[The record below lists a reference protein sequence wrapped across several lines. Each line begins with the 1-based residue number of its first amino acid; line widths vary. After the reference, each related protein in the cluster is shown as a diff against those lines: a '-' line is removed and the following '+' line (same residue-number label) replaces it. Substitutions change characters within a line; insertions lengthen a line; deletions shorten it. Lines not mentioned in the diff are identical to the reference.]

1 MKNIIEENE
10 KITVNTKEIEILKK
24 HFPNCFNKDGEFQMD
39 KFEKRI
45 SQEVDVTKEGY
56 ELRWL
61 GKNYARLLAN
71 VETETMIVDDKEH
84 NDKVENKNSEN
95 IYIEGD
101 NIDVLKHLKN
111 AYSEKIKMIYIDPP
125 YNTGSDGFVYKDDR
139 KYTKED
145 LAELTNITEKEAQR
159 ILSFNTKGSNSH
171 SAWLT
176 FMYPR
181 LLTARELLSDDGVIF
196 ISIDDNEVSQLK
208 LLCDEVFGEEN
219 FVAELPTIMN
229 LKGNNDEF
237 GFAGTHEYTLVYS
250 KNKNMTQ
257 INHFYIDETE
267 LEEWEEDETGF
278 YKQGRGILAS
288 SAEKFRED
296 RPYLYFPI
304 LVKNETVS
312 LITNEE
318 YNEIYDKNSKKF
330 NDKFVD
336 KLILKY
342 DKKGY
347 EVVLPVNSANEK
359 CRWTWSYEGKFREA
373 KEDIIIKRTRNGIT
387 LYKKQRPNLDELPT
401 KKPKSILYKPE
412 YSSGNGTNQFKEL
425 LGGEY
430 FRAPKPIQLLKD
442 FIVLGCSNNSLILD
456 FFSGS
461 ATTAHAVMQLNA
473 EDGGNR
479 KFIMVQIPEDI
490 NPKKS
495 KATKAA
501 YDFCVDEL
509 KQEPVITTIGKERIK
524 RAANKIKKENESKLE
539 EKPLDLGFKLFKI
552 KSIPEKYIERM
563 KDENNELL
571 VTKML
576 SKEEL
581 QALLITWKT
590 YDGYP
595 LTKELKTVQFGKY
608 NSYVV
613 DRILYLVNTDFNLE
627 NLLEF
632 IKKLDSDG
640 DFVINKIVIFGYHFN
655 SDILLTIKDMVT
667 TYRNKK
673 SIELDVEV
681 RY

>member
-1 MKNIIEENE
+1 MKKIIEENE
-10 KITVNTKEIEILKK
+10 KIAVNTKEIEILKK

-145 LAELTNITEKEAQR
+145 LAELTNITEEEAQR

-219 FVAELPTIMN
+219 FAGQITIV
-229 LKGNNDEF
+229 NNPRGRDY
-237 GFAGTHEYTLVYS
+237 GGIAKMHEYIIVYFKTENS
-250 KNKNMTQ
+250 N
-257 INHFYIDETE
+257 IN
-267 LEEWEEDETGF
+267 L
-278 YKQGRGILAS
+278 LS
-288 SAEKFRED
+288 
-296 RPYLYFPI
+296 
-304 LVKNETVS
+304 
-312 LITNEE
+312 
-318 YNEIYDKNSKKF
+318 DKGKKF
-330 NDKFVD
+330 QYSD
-336 KLILKY
+336 LISGFDL
-342 DKKGY
+342 
-347 EVVLPVNSANEK
+347 
-359 CRWTWSYEGKFREA
+359 RELRNRNIA
-373 KEDIIIKRTRNGIT
+373 FNKEN
-387 LYKKQRPNLDELPT
+387 RPNLYYPFYINKNNILDNELYEISIE
-401 KKPKSILYKPE
+401 KKEGYIELYPKESQGIRTVWRWGKDKAFKNININIAAKKMQDGGFQIVEKYRKEEKMARSVWWDKEDNSEKGTLLLKNIFEGRKIFNFPKS
-412 YSSGNGTNQFKEL
+412 KEVIEKL
-425 LGGEY
+425 VEMGSD
-430 FRAPKPIQLLKD
+430 P
-442 FIVLGCSNNSLILD
+442 NSLILD

-479 KFIMVQIPEDI
+479 KFIMVQIPEEID
-490 NPKKS
+490 PKKS
-495 KATKAA
+495 KAA

-539 EKPLDLGFKLFKI
+539 EKPLDLGFKIFKI

>member
-10 KITVNTKEIEILKK
+10 KIAVNTKEIEILKK

-145 LAELTNITEKEAQR
+145 LAELTNITEEEAQR

-219 FVAELPTIMN
+219 FAGQITIV
-229 LKGNNDEF
+229 NNPRGRDY
-237 GFAGTHEYTLVYS
+237 GGIAKMHEYIIVYFKTENS
-250 KNKNMTQ
+250 N
-257 INHFYIDETE
+257 IN
-267 LEEWEEDETGF
+267 L
-278 YKQGRGILAS
+278 LS
-288 SAEKFRED
+288 
-296 RPYLYFPI
+296 
-304 LVKNETVS
+304 
-312 LITNEE
+312 
-318 YNEIYDKNSKKF
+318 DKGKKF
-330 NDKFVD
+330 QYSD
-336 KLILKY
+336 LISGFDL
-342 DKKGY
+342 
-347 EVVLPVNSANEK
+347 
-359 CRWTWSYEGKFREA
+359 RELRNRNIA
-373 KEDIIIKRTRNGIT
+373 FNKEN
-387 LYKKQRPNLDELPT
+387 RPNLYYPFYINKNNILDNELYEISIE
-401 KKPKSILYKPE
+401 KKEGYIELYPKESQGIRTVWRWGKDKAFKNININIAAKKMQDGGFQIVEKYRKEEKMARSVWWDKEDNSEKGTLLLKNIFEGRKIFNFPKS
-412 YSSGNGTNQFKEL
+412 KEVIEKL
-425 LGGEY
+425 VEMGSD
-430 FRAPKPIQLLKD
+430 P
-442 FIVLGCSNNSLILD
+442 NSLILD

-479 KFIMVQIPEDI
+479 KFIMVQIQEEID
-490 NPKKS
+490 PKKS
-495 KATKAA
+495 KAA

-539 EKPLDLGFKLFKI
+539 EKPLDLGFKLFKT

>member
-1 MKNIIEENE
+1 M
-10 KITVNTKEIEILKK
+10 
-24 HFPNCFNKDGEFQMD
+24 Q
-39 KFEKRI
+39 
-45 SQEVDVTKEGY
+45 
-56 ELRWL
+56 
-61 GKNYARLLAN
+61 
-71 VETETMIVDDKEH
+71 
-84 NDKVENKNSEN
+84 
-95 IYIEGD
+95 
-101 NIDVLKHLKN
+101 
-111 AYSEKIKMIYIDPP
+111 
-125 YNTGSDGFVYKDDR
+125 
-139 KYTKED
+139 
-145 LAELTNITEKEAQR
+145 
-159 ILSFNTKGSNSH
+159 
-171 SAWLT
+171 
-176 FMYPR
+176 
-181 LLTARELLSDDGVIF
+181 
-196 ISIDDNEVSQLK
+196 
-208 LLCDEVFGEEN
+208 
-219 FVAELPTIMN
+219 
-229 LKGNNDEF
+229 
-237 GFAGTHEYTLVYS
+237 
-250 KNKNMTQ
+250 
-257 INHFYIDETE
+257 
-267 LEEWEEDETGF
+267 
-278 YKQGRGILAS
+278 
-288 SAEKFRED
+288 
-296 RPYLYFPI
+296 
-304 LVKNETVS
+304 
-312 LITNEE
+312 
-318 YNEIYDKNSKKF
+318 NSKKNIESIFGRNIF
-330 NDKFVD
+330 NYSKP
-336 KLILKY
+336 LILI
-342 DKKGY
+342 
-347 EVVLPVNSANEK
+347 EK
-359 CRWTWSYEGKFREA
+359 
-373 KEDIIIKRTRNGIT
+373 IITIIDD
-387 LYKKQRPNLDELPT
+387 P
-401 KKPKSILYKPE
+401 
-412 YSSGNGTNQFKEL
+412 
-425 LGGEY
+425 
-430 FRAPKPIQLLKD
+430 
-442 FIVLGCSNNSLILD
+442 NSLILD

-479 KFIMVQIPEDI
+479 KFIMVQIPEEID
-490 NPKKS
+490 PKKS
-495 KATKAA
+495 KAA

>member
-1 MKNIIEENE
+1 MKKIIEENE
-10 KITVNTKEIEILKK
+10 KIAVNTKEIEILKK

-145 LAELTNITEKEAQR
+145 LAELTNITEEEAQR

-219 FVAELPTIMN
+219 FAGQITIV
-229 LKGNNDEF
+229 NNPRGRDY
-237 GFAGTHEYTLVYS
+237 GGIAKMHEYIIVYFKTENS
-250 KNKNMTQ
+250 N
-257 INHFYIDETE
+257 IN
-267 LEEWEEDETGF
+267 L
-278 YKQGRGILAS
+278 LS
-288 SAEKFRED
+288 
-296 RPYLYFPI
+296 
-304 LVKNETVS
+304 
-312 LITNEE
+312 
-318 YNEIYDKNSKKF
+318 DKGKKF
-330 NDKFVD
+330 QYSD
-336 KLILKY
+336 LISGFDL
-342 DKKGY
+342 
-347 EVVLPVNSANEK
+347 
-359 CRWTWSYEGKFREA
+359 RELRNRNIA
-373 KEDIIIKRTRNGIT
+373 FNKEN
-387 LYKKQRPNLDELPT
+387 RPNLYYPFYINKNNILDNELYEISIE
-401 KKPKSILYKPE
+401 KKEGYIELYPKESQGIRTVWRWGKDKAFKNININIAAKKMQDGGFQIVEKYRKEEKMARSVWWDKEDNSEKGTLLLKNIFEGRKIFNFPKS
-412 YSSGNGTNQFKEL
+412 KEVIEKL
-425 LGGEY
+425 VEMGSD
-430 FRAPKPIQLLKD
+430 P
-442 FIVLGCSNNSLILD
+442 NSLILD

-479 KFIMVQIPEDI
+479 KFIMVQIQEEID
-490 NPKKS
+490 PKKS
-495 KATKAA
+495 KAA

-539 EKPLDLGFKLFKI
+539 EKPLDLGFKLFKT

>member
-39 KFEKRI
+39 KFKKRI

-145 LAELTNITEKEAQR
+145 LAELTNITEEEAQR

-219 FVAELPTIMN
+219 FAGQITIV
-229 LKGNNDEF
+229 NNPRGRDY
-237 GFAGTHEYTLVYS
+237 GGIAKMHEYIIVYFKTDNS
-250 KNKNMTQ
+250 N
-257 INHFYIDETE
+257 IN
-267 LEEWEEDETGF
+267 L
-278 YKQGRGILAS
+278 LS
-288 SAEKFRED
+288 
-296 RPYLYFPI
+296 
-304 LVKNETVS
+304 
-312 LITNEE
+312 
-318 YNEIYDKNSKKF
+318 DKGKKF
-330 NDKFVD
+330 QYSD
-336 KLILKY
+336 LISGFDL
-342 DKKGY
+342 
-347 EVVLPVNSANEK
+347 
-359 CRWTWSYEGKFREA
+359 RELRNRNIA
-373 KEDIIIKRTRNGIT
+373 FNKEN
-387 LYKKQRPNLDELPT
+387 RPNLYYPFYINKNNILDNELYEISIE
-401 KKPKSILYKPE
+401 KKEGYIELYPKESQVIRTVWRWGKDKAIKNININIAAKKMQDGGFQIVEKYRKEEKMARSVWWDKEDNSEKGTLLLKNIFEGRKIFNFPKS
-412 YSSGNGTNQFKEL
+412 KEVIEKL
-425 LGGEY
+425 VEMGSD
-430 FRAPKPIQLLKD
+430 P
-442 FIVLGCSNNSLILD
+442 NSLILD

-479 KFIMVQIPEDI
+479 KFIMVQIQEEID
-490 NPKKS
+490 PKKS
-495 KATKAA
+495 KAA

-539 EKPLDLGFKLFKI
+539 EKPLDLGFKLFKT

-640 DFVINKIVIFGYHFN
+640 DFVINKIVVFGYHFN

>member
-145 LAELTNITEKEAQR
+145 LAELTNITEEEAQR

-250 KNKNMTQ
+250 KNKV
-257 INHFYIDETE
+257 FTE
-267 LEEWEEDETGF
+267 LNKFSINDDDLEDWREDAIGF
-278 YKQGRGILAS
+278 YKQGANLKATGTNAPRERRPNLFFPIFVDS
-288 SAEKFRED
+288 SDIVYVTNDDKPPLTYNGEIKTIYPITNEIEMSWRWNKEKFR
-296 RPYLYFPI
+296 
-304 LVKNETVS
+304 NESESIIVS
-312 LITNEE
+312 
-318 YNEIYDKNSKKF
+318 
-330 NDKFVD
+330 
-336 KLILKY
+336 
-342 DKKGY
+342 
-347 EVVLPVNSANEK
+347 
-359 CRWTWSYEGKFREA
+359 
-373 KEDIIIKRTRNGIT
+373 RNGNIGI
-387 LYKKQRPNLDELPT
+387 YKKQRPSLGDLPS
-401 KKPKSILYKPE
+401 KKPKTLFYKPE
-412 YSSGNGTNQFKEL
+412 YSSGNGTTQVKSL
-425 LGGEY
+425 LGDK
-430 FRAPKPIQLLKD
+430 FFQNPKPLNLVKD
-442 FIVLGCSNNSLILD
+442 FIEIGVGSSDLILD

-479 KFIMVQIPEDI
+479 KFIMVQIPEEID
-490 NPKKS
+490 PKKS
-495 KATKAA
+495 KAA

-539 EKPLDLGFKLFKI
+539 EKPLDLGFKLFKT

-640 DFVINKIVIFGYHFN
+640 NFVINKIVIFGYHFN

>member
-10 KITVNTKEIEILKK
+10 KIAVNTKEIEILKK

-145 LAELTNITEKEAQR
+145 LAELTNITEEEAQR

-250 KNKNMTQ
+250 KNKV
-257 INHFYIDETE
+257 FTE
-267 LEEWEEDETGF
+267 LNKFSINDDDLEDWREDAIGF
-278 YKQGRGILAS
+278 YKQGANLKATGTNAPRERRPNLFFPIFVDS
-288 SAEKFRED
+288 SDIVYVTNDDKPPLTYNGEIKTIYPITNEIEMSWRWNKEKFR
-296 RPYLYFPI
+296 
-304 LVKNETVS
+304 NESESIIVS
-312 LITNEE
+312 
-318 YNEIYDKNSKKF
+318 
-330 NDKFVD
+330 
-336 KLILKY
+336 
-342 DKKGY
+342 
-347 EVVLPVNSANEK
+347 
-359 CRWTWSYEGKFREA
+359 
-373 KEDIIIKRTRNGIT
+373 RNGNIGI
-387 LYKKQRPNLDELPT
+387 YKKQRPSLGDLPS
-401 KKPKSILYKPE
+401 KKPKTLFYKPE
-412 YSSGNGTNQFKEL
+412 YSSGNGTTQVKSL
-425 LGGEY
+425 LGDK
-430 FRAPKPIQLLKD
+430 FFQNPKPLNLVKD
-442 FIVLGCSNNSLILD
+442 FIEIGVGSSDLILD

-479 KFIMVQIPEDI
+479 KFIMVQIPEEID
-490 NPKKS
+490 PKKS
-495 KATKAA
+495 KAA

-539 EKPLDLGFKLFKI
+539 EKPLDLGFKLFKT

>member
-39 KFEKRI
+39 KFKKRI

-125 YNTGSDGFVYKDDR
+125 YNTGSDGFVYKDDI

-145 LAELTNITEKEAQR
+145 LAELTNITEEEAQR

-219 FVAELPTIMN
+219 FVAELPRITKKSGKTTGQIAKNNDYIMIYRSFKN
-229 LKGNNDEF
+229 IKIKGNI
-237 GFAGTHEYTLVYS
+237 L
-250 KNKNMTQ
+250 
-257 INHFYIDETE
+257 
-267 LEEWEEDETGF
+267 EDEKYCNKDEYFDERGYYKVSQTLDYNSISYSSSLDYEIEIDGKIFIPGGVDKSSQNERKKANPKNDFCWRWSKKLFKYGLEKGF
-278 YKQGRGILAS
+278 VVIKGNRIYTKTYKNAVI
-288 SAEKFRED
+288 EKNGD
-296 RPYLYFPI
+296 NYK
-304 LVKNETVS
+304 VKQIDKLKALTS
-312 LITNEE
+312 LEFIQNK
-318 YNEIYDKNSKKF
+318 YSNDNSKKNIESIFGRNIF
-330 NDKFVD
+330 NYSKP
-336 KLILKY
+336 LILI
-342 DKKGY
+342 
-347 EVVLPVNSANEK
+347 EK
-359 CRWTWSYEGKFREA
+359 
-373 KEDIIIKRTRNGIT
+373 IITIIDD
-387 LYKKQRPNLDELPT
+387 P
-401 KKPKSILYKPE
+401 
-412 YSSGNGTNQFKEL
+412 
-425 LGGEY
+425 
-430 FRAPKPIQLLKD
+430 
-442 FIVLGCSNNSLILD
+442 NSLILD

-479 KFIMVQIPEDI
+479 KFIMVQIPEEID
-490 NPKKS
+490 PKKS
-495 KATKAA
+495 KAA

>member
-24 HFPNCFNKDGEFQMD
+24 HFPNCFNKNGEFQMD

-45 SQEVDVTKEGY
+45 SKEVDVTKEGY

-71 VETETMIVDDKEH
+71 IETETMIVDDEEH
-84 NDKVENKNSEN
+84 NNKRENKNSEN

-145 LAELTNITEKEAQR
+145 LAELTNITEEEAQR

-208 LLCDEVFGEEN
+208 LLCDEIFGEEN
-219 FVAELPTIMN
+219 FVAELPRITKKSGKTTGQIAKNNDYIMIYRSFKN
-229 LKGNNDEF
+229 IKIKGNI
-237 GFAGTHEYTLVYS
+237 L
-250 KNKNMTQ
+250 
-257 INHFYIDETE
+257 
-267 LEEWEEDETGF
+267 EDEKYCNKDEYFDERGYYKVSQTLDYNSISYSSSLDYEIEIDGKIFIPGGVDKSSQNERKKANPKNDFCWRWSKKLFKYGLEKGF
-278 YKQGRGILAS
+278 VVIKGNRIYTKTYKNAVI
-288 SAEKFRED
+288 EKNGD
-296 RPYLYFPI
+296 NYK
-304 LVKNETVS
+304 VKQIDKLKALTS
-312 LITNEE
+312 LEFIQNK
-318 YNEIYDKNSKKF
+318 YSNDNSKKNIESIFGRNIF
-330 NDKFVD
+330 NYSKP
-336 KLILKY
+336 LILI
-342 DKKGY
+342 
-347 EVVLPVNSANEK
+347 EK
-359 CRWTWSYEGKFREA
+359 
-373 KEDIIIKRTRNGIT
+373 IITIIDD
-387 LYKKQRPNLDELPT
+387 P
-401 KKPKSILYKPE
+401 
-412 YSSGNGTNQFKEL
+412 
-425 LGGEY
+425 
-430 FRAPKPIQLLKD
+430 
-442 FIVLGCSNNSLILD
+442 NSLILD

-479 KFIMVQIPEDI
+479 KFIMVQIPEEID
-490 NPKKS
+490 PKKS
-495 KATKAA
+495 KAA

>member
-1 MKNIIEENE
+1 MIDNAIKFSENE
-10 KITVNTKEIEILKK
+10 SSVFVEVSGKNDKIFVSVKDQGIGIPQEEIEHIFQSFYRCSNTRDYAGQGIGLSLTLKIISAYHAKLDISSEIEKGTTFIIKSNKFSVRFQRFEDESYKAPTNYFKDKIISPIL
-24 HFPNCFNKDGEFQMD
+24 D
-39 KFEKRI
+39 K
-45 SQEVDVTKEGY
+45 
-56 ELRWL
+56 
-61 GKNYARLLAN
+61 
-71 VETETMIVDDKEH
+71 
-84 NDKVENKNSEN
+84 ENKN
-95 IYIEGD
+95 
-101 NIDVLKHLKN
+101 ID
-111 AYSEKIKMIYIDPP
+111 
-125 YNTGSDGFVYKDDR
+125 
-139 KYTKED
+139 
-145 LAELTNITEKEAQR
+145 TNE
-159 ILSFNTKGSNSH
+159 
-171 SAWLT
+171 
-176 FMYPR
+176 
-181 LLTARELLSDDGVIF
+181 TAS
-196 ISIDDNEVSQLK
+196 SQLEE
-208 LLCDEVFGEEN
+208 LFGIKI
-219 FVAELPTIMN
+219 F
-229 LKGNNDEF
+229 DF
-237 GFAGTHEYTLVYS
+237 S
-250 KNKNMTQ
+250 K
-257 INHFYIDETE
+257 
-267 LEEWEEDETGF
+267 
-278 YKQGRGILAS
+278 
-288 SAEKFRED
+288 
-296 RPYLYFPI
+296 PI
-304 LVKNETVS
+304 S
-312 LITNEE
+312 LIKYLINMV
-318 YNEIYDKNSKKF
+318 SKT
-330 NDKFVD
+330 D
-336 KLILKY
+336 
-342 DKKGY
+342 
-347 EVVLPVNSANEK
+347 P
-359 CRWTWSYEGKFREA
+359 
-373 KEDIIIKRTRNGIT
+373 
-387 LYKKQRPNLDELPT
+387 
-401 KKPKSILYKPE
+401 
-412 YSSGNGTNQFKEL
+412 
-425 LGGEY
+425 
-430 FRAPKPIQLLKD
+430 
-442 FIVLGCSNNSLILD
+442 NSLILD

-479 KFIMVQIPEDI
+479 KFIMVQIPEEID
-490 NPKKS
+490 PKKS
-495 KATKAA
+495 KAA

-608 NSYVV
+608 KSYVV

>member
-39 KFEKRI
+39 KFKKRI

-71 VETETMIVDDKEH
+71 IETDTMIVDDKEH

-125 YNTGSDGFVYKDDR
+125 YNTGSDGFVYKDDI

-145 LAELTNITEKEAQR
+145 LAELTNITEEEAQR

-250 KNKNMTQ
+250 KNKV
-257 INHFYIDETE
+257 FTE
-267 LEEWEEDETGF
+267 LNKFSINDDDLEDWREDAIGF
-278 YKQGRGILAS
+278 YKQGANLKATGTNAPRERRPNLFFPIFVDS
-288 SAEKFRED
+288 SDIVYVTNDDKPPLTYNGEIKTIYPITNEIEMSWRWNKEKFR
-296 RPYLYFPI
+296 
-304 LVKNETVS
+304 NESESIIVS
-312 LITNEE
+312 
-318 YNEIYDKNSKKF
+318 
-330 NDKFVD
+330 
-336 KLILKY
+336 
-342 DKKGY
+342 
-347 EVVLPVNSANEK
+347 
-359 CRWTWSYEGKFREA
+359 
-373 KEDIIIKRTRNGIT
+373 RNGNIGI
-387 LYKKQRPNLDELPT
+387 YKKQRPSLGDLPS
-401 KKPKSILYKPE
+401 KKPKTLFYKPE
-412 YSSGNGTNQFKEL
+412 YSSGNGTTQVKSL
-425 LGGEY
+425 LGDK
-430 FRAPKPIQLLKD
+430 FFQNPKPLNLVKD
-442 FIVLGCSNNSLILD
+442 FIEIGVGSSDLILD

-479 KFIMVQIPEDI
+479 KFIMVQIPEEID
-490 NPKKS
+490 PKKS
-495 KATKAA
+495 KAA

>member
-39 KFEKRI
+39 KFKKKI

-71 VETETMIVDDKEH
+71 IETDTMIVDDKEH

-145 LAELTNITEKEAQR
+145 LAELTNITEEEAQR

-219 FVAELPTIMN
+219 FVAELPRITKKSGKTTGQIAKNNDYIMIYRSFKN
-229 LKGNNDEF
+229 IKIKGNI
-237 GFAGTHEYTLVYS
+237 L
-250 KNKNMTQ
+250 
-257 INHFYIDETE
+257 
-267 LEEWEEDETGF
+267 EDEKYCNKDEYFDERGYYKVSQTLDYNSISYSSSLDYEIEIDGKIFIPGGVDKSSQNERKKANPKNDFCWRWSKKLFKYGLEKGF
-278 YKQGRGILAS
+278 VVIKGNRIYTKTYKNAVI
-288 SAEKFRED
+288 EKNGD
-296 RPYLYFPI
+296 NYK
-304 LVKNETVS
+304 VKQIDKLKALTS
-312 LITNEE
+312 LEFIQNK
-318 YNEIYDKNSKKF
+318 YSNDNSKKNIESIFGRNIF
-330 NDKFVD
+330 NYSKP
-336 KLILKY
+336 LILI
-342 DKKGY
+342 
-347 EVVLPVNSANEK
+347 EK
-359 CRWTWSYEGKFREA
+359 
-373 KEDIIIKRTRNGIT
+373 IITIIDD
-387 LYKKQRPNLDELPT
+387 P
-401 KKPKSILYKPE
+401 
-412 YSSGNGTNQFKEL
+412 
-425 LGGEY
+425 
-430 FRAPKPIQLLKD
+430 
-442 FIVLGCSNNSLILD
+442 NSLILD

-479 KFIMVQIPEDI
+479 KFIMVQIPEEID
-490 NPKKS
+490 PKKS
-495 KATKAA
+495 KAA

>member
-39 KFEKRI
+39 KFKKKI

-145 LAELTNITEKEAQR
+145 LAELTNITEEEAQR

-219 FVAELPTIMN
+219 FVAELPRITKKSGKTTGQIAKNNDYIMIYRSFKN
-229 LKGNNDEF
+229 IKIKGNI
-237 GFAGTHEYTLVYS
+237 L
-250 KNKNMTQ
+250 
-257 INHFYIDETE
+257 
-267 LEEWEEDETGF
+267 EDEKYCNKDEYFDERGYYKVSQTLDYNSISYSSSLDYEIEIDGKIFIPGGVDKSSQNERKKANPKNDFCWRWSKKLFKYGLEKGF
-278 YKQGRGILAS
+278 VVIKGNRIYTKTYKNAVI
-288 SAEKFRED
+288 EKNGD
-296 RPYLYFPI
+296 NYK
-304 LVKNETVS
+304 VKQIDKLKALTS
-312 LITNEE
+312 LEFIQNK
-318 YNEIYDKNSKKF
+318 YSNDNSKKNIESIFGRNIF
-330 NDKFVD
+330 NYSKP
-336 KLILKY
+336 LILI
-342 DKKGY
+342 
-347 EVVLPVNSANEK
+347 EK
-359 CRWTWSYEGKFREA
+359 
-373 KEDIIIKRTRNGIT
+373 IITIIDD
-387 LYKKQRPNLDELPT
+387 P
-401 KKPKSILYKPE
+401 
-412 YSSGNGTNQFKEL
+412 
-425 LGGEY
+425 
-430 FRAPKPIQLLKD
+430 
-442 FIVLGCSNNSLILD
+442 NSLILD

-479 KFIMVQIPEDI
+479 KFIMVQIPEEID
-490 NPKKS
+490 PKKS
-495 KATKAA
+495 KAA

-524 RAANKIKKENESKLE
+524 RAANKIKKENKSKLE
-539 EKPLDLGFKLFKI
+539 EKPLDLGFKLFKT

>member
-1 MKNIIEENE
+1 MKS
-10 KITVNTKEIEILKK
+10 LL
-24 HFPNCFNKDGEFQMD
+24 GD
-39 KFEKRI
+39 KFF
-45 SQEVDVTKEGY
+45 Q
-56 ELRWL
+56 
-61 GKNYARLLAN
+61 N
-71 VETETMIVDDKEH
+71 
-84 NDKVENKNSEN
+84 
-95 IYIEGD
+95 
-101 NIDVLKHLKN
+101 
-111 AYSEKIKMIYIDPP
+111 
-125 YNTGSDGFVYKDDR
+125 
-139 KYTKED
+139 
-145 LAELTNITEKEAQR
+145 
-159 ILSFNTKGSNSH
+159 
-171 SAWLT
+171 
-176 FMYPR
+176 
-181 LLTARELLSDDGVIF
+181 
-196 ISIDDNEVSQLK
+196 
-208 LLCDEVFGEEN
+208 
-219 FVAELPTIMN
+219 
-229 LKGNNDEF
+229 
-237 GFAGTHEYTLVYS
+237 
-250 KNKNMTQ
+250 
-257 INHFYIDETE
+257 
-267 LEEWEEDETGF
+267 
-278 YKQGRGILAS
+278 
-288 SAEKFRED
+288 
-296 RPYLYFPI
+296 
-304 LVKNETVS
+304 
-312 LITNEE
+312 
-318 YNEIYDKNSKKF
+318 
-330 NDKFVD
+330 
-336 KLILKY
+336 
-342 DKKGY
+342 
-347 EVVLPVNSANEK
+347 
-359 CRWTWSYEGKFREA
+359 
-373 KEDIIIKRTRNGIT
+373 
-387 LYKKQRPNLDELPT
+387 
-401 KKPKSILYKPE
+401 
-412 YSSGNGTNQFKEL
+412 
-425 LGGEY
+425 
-430 FRAPKPIQLLKD
+430 PKPLNLVKD
-442 FIVLGCSNNSLILD
+442 FIEIGTDSSDLILD

-479 KFIMVQIPEDI
+479 KFIMVQIPEEID
-490 NPKKS
+490 PKKS
-495 KATKAA
+495 KAA

-539 EKPLDLGFKLFKI
+539 EKPLDLGFKLFKT

>member
-1 MKNIIEENE
+1 MKKIIEENE
-10 KITVNTKEIEILKK
+10 KIAVNTKEIEILKK

-145 LAELTNITEKEAQR
+145 LAELTNITEEEAQR

-219 FVAELPTIMN
+219 FAGQITIV
-229 LKGNNDEF
+229 NNPRGRDY
-237 GFAGTHEYTLVYS
+237 GGIAKMHEYIIVYFKTENS
-250 KNKNMTQ
+250 N
-257 INHFYIDETE
+257 IN
-267 LEEWEEDETGF
+267 L
-278 YKQGRGILAS
+278 LS
-288 SAEKFRED
+288 
-296 RPYLYFPI
+296 
-304 LVKNETVS
+304 
-312 LITNEE
+312 
-318 YNEIYDKNSKKF
+318 DKGKKF
-330 NDKFVD
+330 QYSD
-336 KLILKY
+336 LISGFDL
-342 DKKGY
+342 
-347 EVVLPVNSANEK
+347 
-359 CRWTWSYEGKFREA
+359 RELRNRNIA
-373 KEDIIIKRTRNGIT
+373 FNKEN
-387 LYKKQRPNLDELPT
+387 RPNLYYPFYINKNNILDNELYEISIE
-401 KKPKSILYKPE
+401 KKEGYIELYPKESQGIRTVWRWGKDKAFKNININIAAKKMQDGGFQIVEKYRKEEKMARSVWWDKEDNSEKGTLLLKNIFEGRKIFNFPKS
-412 YSSGNGTNQFKEL
+412 KEVIEKL
-425 LGGEY
+425 VEMGSD
-430 FRAPKPIQLLKD
+430 P
-442 FIVLGCSNNSLILD
+442 NSLILD

-479 KFIMVQIPEDI
+479 KFIMVQIQEEID
-490 NPKKS
+490 PKKS
-495 KATKAA
+495 KAA

-539 EKPLDLGFKLFKI
+539 EKPLDLGFKLFKT

-640 DFVINKIVIFGYHFN
+640 NFVINKIVIFGYHFN

>member
-39 KFEKRI
+39 KFKKKI

-145 LAELTNITEKEAQR
+145 LAELTNITEEEAQR

-219 FVAELPTIMN
+219 FVAELPRITKKSGKTTGQIAKNNDYIMIYRSFKN
-229 LKGNNDEF
+229 IKIKGNI
-237 GFAGTHEYTLVYS
+237 L
-250 KNKNMTQ
+250 
-257 INHFYIDETE
+257 
-267 LEEWEEDETGF
+267 EDEKYCNKDEYFDERGYYKVSQTLDYNSISYSSSLDYEIEIDGKIFIPGGVDKSSQNERKKANPKNDFCWRWSKKLFKYGLEKGF
-278 YKQGRGILAS
+278 VVIKGNRIYTKTYKNAVI
-288 SAEKFRED
+288 EKNGD
-296 RPYLYFPI
+296 NYK
-304 LVKNETVS
+304 VKQIDKLKALTS
-312 LITNEE
+312 LEFIQNK
-318 YNEIYDKNSKKF
+318 YSNDNSKKNIESIFGRNIF
-330 NDKFVD
+330 NYSKP
-336 KLILKY
+336 LILI
-342 DKKGY
+342 
-347 EVVLPVNSANEK
+347 EK
-359 CRWTWSYEGKFREA
+359 
-373 KEDIIIKRTRNGIT
+373 IITIIDD
-387 LYKKQRPNLDELPT
+387 P
-401 KKPKSILYKPE
+401 
-412 YSSGNGTNQFKEL
+412 
-425 LGGEY
+425 
-430 FRAPKPIQLLKD
+430 
-442 FIVLGCSNNSLILD
+442 NSLILD

-479 KFIMVQIPEDI
+479 KFIMVQIPEEID
-490 NPKKS
+490 PKKS
-495 KATKAA
+495 KAA

-524 RAANKIKKENESKLE
+524 RAANKIKKENKSKLE

>member
-10 KITVNTKEIEILKK
+10 KIAVNTKEIEILKK

-145 LAELTNITEKEAQR
+145 LAELTNITEEEAQR

-219 FVAELPTIMN
+219 FV
-229 LKGNNDEF
+229 EF
-237 GFAGTHEYTLVYS
+237 FSWTKTSTPPALSNKVRKTNEYILCYE
-250 KNKNMTQ
+250 KNKNSYKYFGEEVDGGDQPLLNNGNKEGCLNIPKEKIRFNLEDGIYQAGTYHR
-257 INHFYIDETE
+257 IKLLETIE
-267 LEEWEEDETGF
+267 IKD
-278 YKQGRGILAS
+278 
-288 SAEKFRED
+288 
-296 RPYLYFPI
+296 
-304 LVKNETVS
+304 NVS
-312 LITNEE
+312 NKDLLI
-318 YNEIYDKNSKKF
+318 
-330 NDKFVD
+330 
-336 KLILKY
+336 
-342 DKKGY
+342 
-347 EVVLPVNSANEK
+347 
-359 CRWTWSYEGKFREA
+359 EGKFKWQQSFLDSEIE
-373 KEDIIIKRTRNGIT
+373 KGTTFIIKSNKFSVRFQRFEDESYKAPTNYFKDKIISPILDKENKNIDTNETASSQLEELFGI
-387 LYKKQRPNLDELPT
+387 KIFDF
-401 KKPKSILYKPE
+401 S
-412 YSSGNGTNQFKEL
+412 
-425 LGGEY
+425 
-430 FRAPKPIQLLKD
+430 KPISLIKYLINMVSKTD
-442 FIVLGCSNNSLILD
+442 PNPLILD

-479 KFIMVQIPEDI
+479 KFIMVQIPEEID
-490 NPKKS
+490 PKKS
-495 KATKAA
+495 KAA

-539 EKPLDLGFKLFKI
+539 EKPLDLGFKLFKT

>member
-10 KITVNTKEIEILKK
+10 KIAVNTKEIEILKK

-145 LAELTNITEKEAQR
+145 LAELTNITEEEAQR

-219 FVAELPTIMN
+219 FV
-229 LKGNNDEF
+229 EF
-237 GFAGTHEYTLVYS
+237 FSWTKTSTPPALSNKVRKTNEYILCYE
-250 KNKNMTQ
+250 KNKNSYKYFGEEVDGGDQPLLNNGNKEGCLNIPKEKIRFNLEDGIYQAGTYHR
-257 INHFYIDETE
+257 IKLLETIE
-267 LEEWEEDETGF
+267 IKD
-278 YKQGRGILAS
+278 
-288 SAEKFRED
+288 
-296 RPYLYFPI
+296 
-304 LVKNETVS
+304 NVS
-312 LITNEE
+312 NKDLLI
-318 YNEIYDKNSKKF
+318 
-330 NDKFVD
+330 
-336 KLILKY
+336 
-342 DKKGY
+342 
-347 EVVLPVNSANEK
+347 
-359 CRWTWSYEGKFREA
+359 EGKFKWQQSFLDSEIE
-373 KEDIIIKRTRNGIT
+373 KGTTFIIKSNKFSVRFQRFEDESYKAPTNYFKDKIISPILDKENKNIDTNETASSQLEELFGI
-387 LYKKQRPNLDELPT
+387 KIFDF
-401 KKPKSILYKPE
+401 S
-412 YSSGNGTNQFKEL
+412 
-425 LGGEY
+425 
-430 FRAPKPIQLLKD
+430 KPISLIKYLINMVSKTD
-442 FIVLGCSNNSLILD
+442 PNPLILD

-479 KFIMVQIPEDI
+479 KFIMVQIPEEID
-490 NPKKS
+490 PKKS
-495 KATKAA
+495 KAA

>member
-145 LAELTNITEKEAQR
+145 LAELTNITEEEAQR

-219 FVAELPTIMN
+219 FVAELPRITKKSGKTTGQIAKNNDYIMIYRSFKN
-229 LKGNNDEF
+229 IKIKGNI
-237 GFAGTHEYTLVYS
+237 L
-250 KNKNMTQ
+250 
-257 INHFYIDETE
+257 
-267 LEEWEEDETGF
+267 EDEKYCNKDEYFDERGYYKVSQTLDYNSISYSSSLDYEIEIDGKIFIPGGVDKSSQNERKKANPKNDFCWRWSKKLFKYGLEKGF
-278 YKQGRGILAS
+278 VVIKGNRIYTKTYKNAVI
-288 SAEKFRED
+288 EKNGD
-296 RPYLYFPI
+296 NYKIKQIDKLKA
-304 LVKNETVS
+304 LTS
-312 LITNEE
+312 LEFIQNK
-318 YNEIYDKNSKKF
+318 YSNDNSKKNIESIFGRNIF
-330 NDKFVD
+330 NYSKP
-336 KLILKY
+336 LILI
-342 DKKGY
+342 
-347 EVVLPVNSANEK
+347 EK
-359 CRWTWSYEGKFREA
+359 
-373 KEDIIIKRTRNGIT
+373 IITIIDD
-387 LYKKQRPNLDELPT
+387 P
-401 KKPKSILYKPE
+401 
-412 YSSGNGTNQFKEL
+412 
-425 LGGEY
+425 
-430 FRAPKPIQLLKD
+430 
-442 FIVLGCSNNSLILD
+442 NSLILD

-479 KFIMVQIPEDI
+479 KFIMVQIPEEID
-490 NPKKS
+490 PKKS
-495 KATKAA
+495 KAA

-539 EKPLDLGFKLFKI
+539 EKPLDLGFKLFKT

>member
-71 VETETMIVDDKEH
+71 IETDTMIVDDKEH

-125 YNTGSDGFVYKDDR
+125 YNTGSDGFVYKDDI

-145 LAELTNITEKEAQR
+145 LAELTNITEEEAQR

-219 FVAELPTIMN
+219 FV
-229 LKGNNDEF
+229 EF
-237 GFAGTHEYTLVYS
+237 FSWTKTSTPPALSNKVRKTNEYILCYE
-250 KNKNMTQ
+250 KNKNSYKYFGEEVDGGDQPLLNNGNKEGCLNIPKEKIRFNLEDGLYQAGTYHR
-257 INHFYIDETE
+257 IKLLETIE
-267 LEEWEEDETGF
+267 IKD
-278 YKQGRGILAS
+278 
-288 SAEKFRED
+288 
-296 RPYLYFPI
+296 
-304 LVKNETVS
+304 NVS
-312 LITNEE
+312 NKDLLI
-318 YNEIYDKNSKKF
+318 
-330 NDKFVD
+330 
-336 KLILKY
+336 
-342 DKKGY
+342 
-347 EVVLPVNSANEK
+347 
-359 CRWTWSYEGKFREA
+359 EGKFKWQQSFLDSEIE
-373 KEDIIIKRTRNGIT
+373 KGTTFIIKSNKFSVRFQRFEDESYKAPTNYFKDKIISPILDKENKNIDTNETASSQLEELFGI
-387 LYKKQRPNLDELPT
+387 KIFDF
-401 KKPKSILYKPE
+401 S
-412 YSSGNGTNQFKEL
+412 
-425 LGGEY
+425 
-430 FRAPKPIQLLKD
+430 KPISLIKYLINMVSKTD
-442 FIVLGCSNNSLILD
+442 PNSLILD

-479 KFIMVQIPEDI
+479 KFIMVQIQEEID
-490 NPKKS
+490 PKKS
-495 KATKAA
+495 KVA

-539 EKPLDLGFKLFKI
+539 EKPLDLGFTLFKT

>member
-145 LAELTNITEKEAQR
+145 LAELTNITEEEAQR

-219 FVAELPTIMN
+219 FVAELPRITKKSGKTTGQIAKNNDYIMIYRSFKN
-229 LKGNNDEF
+229 IKIKGNI
-237 GFAGTHEYTLVYS
+237 L
-250 KNKNMTQ
+250 
-257 INHFYIDETE
+257 
-267 LEEWEEDETGF
+267 EDEKYCNKDEYFDERGYYKVSQTLDYNSISYSSSLDYEIEIDGKIFIPGGVDKSSQNERKKANPKNDFCWRWSKKLFKYGLEKGF
-278 YKQGRGILAS
+278 VVIKGNRIYTKTYKNAVI
-288 SAEKFRED
+288 EKNGD
-296 RPYLYFPI
+296 NYKIKQIDKLKA
-304 LVKNETVS
+304 LTS
-312 LITNEE
+312 LEFIQNK
-318 YNEIYDKNSKKF
+318 YSNDNSKKNIESIFGRNIF
-330 NDKFVD
+330 NYSKP
-336 KLILKY
+336 LILI
-342 DKKGY
+342 
-347 EVVLPVNSANEK
+347 EK
-359 CRWTWSYEGKFREA
+359 
-373 KEDIIIKRTRNGIT
+373 IITIIDD
-387 LYKKQRPNLDELPT
+387 P
-401 KKPKSILYKPE
+401 
-412 YSSGNGTNQFKEL
+412 
-425 LGGEY
+425 
-430 FRAPKPIQLLKD
+430 
-442 FIVLGCSNNSLILD
+442 NSLILD

-479 KFIMVQIPEDI
+479 KFIMVQIPEEID
-490 NPKKS
+490 PKKS
-495 KATKAA
+495 KAA

-524 RAANKIKKENESKLE
+524 RAENKNKKENESKLE
-539 EKPLDLGFKLFKI
+539 EKPLDLGFKLFKT

>member
-1 MKNIIEENE
+1 MKNKIEENE
-10 KITVNTKEIEILKK
+10 KIAVNTKEIEILKK

-145 LAELTNITEKEAQR
+145 LAELTNITEEEAQR

-219 FVAELPTIMN
+219 FAGQITIV
-229 LKGNNDEF
+229 NNPRGRDY
-237 GFAGTHEYTLVYS
+237 GGIAKMHEYIIVYFKTENS
-250 KNKNMTQ
+250 N
-257 INHFYIDETE
+257 IN
-267 LEEWEEDETGF
+267 L
-278 YKQGRGILAS
+278 LS
-288 SAEKFRED
+288 
-296 RPYLYFPI
+296 
-304 LVKNETVS
+304 
-312 LITNEE
+312 
-318 YNEIYDKNSKKF
+318 DKGKKF
-330 NDKFVD
+330 QYSD
-336 KLILKY
+336 LISGFDL
-342 DKKGY
+342 
-347 EVVLPVNSANEK
+347 
-359 CRWTWSYEGKFREA
+359 RELRNRNIA
-373 KEDIIIKRTRNGIT
+373 FNKEN
-387 LYKKQRPNLDELPT
+387 RPNLYYPFYINKNNILDNELYEISIE
-401 KKPKSILYKPE
+401 KKEGYIELYPKESQGIRTVWRWGKDKAFKNININIAAKKMQDGGFQIVEKYRKEEKMARSVWWDKEDNSEKGTLLLKNIFEGRKIFNFPKS
-412 YSSGNGTNQFKEL
+412 KEVIEKL
-425 LGGEY
+425 VEMGSD
-430 FRAPKPIQLLKD
+430 P
-442 FIVLGCSNNSLILD
+442 NSLILD

-479 KFIMVQIPEDI
+479 KFIMVQIQEEID
-490 NPKKS
+490 PKKS
-495 KATKAA
+495 KAA

-539 EKPLDLGFKLFKI
+539 EKPLDLGFKLFKT

>member
-10 KITVNTKEIEILKK
+10 KIAVNTKEIEILKK

-145 LAELTNITEKEAQR
+145 LAELTNITEEEAQR

-219 FVAELPTIMN
+219 FVAELIWKKKNVVQNDAKYFSTDHEYLLCYTNNITN
-229 LKGNNDEF
+229 LKFNLLSRTKEQESKYLNPDDDPRGEWSSVALQAKSGNNSYQITFPNGVFWEPTEGTYPRLSKESLIKAYDQGRLWF
-237 GFAGTHEYTLVYS
+237 GKTG
-250 KNKNMTQ
+250 KNKPR
-257 INHFYIDETE
+257 
-267 LEEWEEDETGF
+267 L
-278 YKQGRGILAS
+278 K
-288 SAEKFRED
+288 K
-296 RPYLYFPI
+296 YLSEI
-304 LVKNETVS
+304 KEGVISNTVWLNETVGS
-312 LITNEE
+312 TQLGKEN
-318 YNEIYDKNSKKF
+318 
-330 NDKFVD
+330 
-336 KLILKY
+336 LKA
-342 DKKGY
+342 
-347 EVVLPVNSANEK
+347 LLNANAFE
-359 CRWTWSYEGKFREA
+359 T
-373 KEDIIIKRTRNGIT
+373 
-387 LYKKQRPNLDELPT
+387 
-401 KKPKSILYKPE
+401 
-412 YSSGNGTNQFKEL
+412 
-425 LGGEY
+425 
-430 FRAPKPIQLLKD
+430 PKPIDYIIKMLTLSTD
-442 FIVLGCSNNSLILD
+442 PNSLILD

-479 KFIMVQIPEDI
+479 KFIMVQIQEEID
-490 NPKKS
+490 PKKS
-495 KATKAA
+495 KAA

-539 EKPLDLGFKLFKI
+539 EKPLDLGFKLFKT

-640 DFVINKIVIFGYHFN
+640 NFVINKIVIFGYHFN

>member
-1 MKNIIEENE
+1 MQDGGFQIVEKYRKEEKMARSVWWDKEDNSEKGTLLLKNIFEGRKIFNFPKSKEVIE
-10 KITVNTKEIEILKK
+10 KL
-24 HFPNCFNKDGEFQMD
+24 
-39 KFEKRI
+39 
-45 SQEVDVTKEGY
+45 
-56 ELRWL
+56 
-61 GKNYARLLAN
+61 
-71 VETETMIVDDKEH
+71 VEM
-84 NDKVENKNSEN
+84 
-95 IYIEGD
+95 
-101 NIDVLKHLKN
+101 
-111 AYSEKIKMIYIDPP
+111 
-125 YNTGSDGFVYKDDR
+125 GSD
-139 KYTKED
+139 
-145 LAELTNITEKEAQR
+145 
-159 ILSFNTKGSNSH
+159 
-171 SAWLT
+171 
-176 FMYPR
+176 P
-181 LLTARELLSDDGVIF
+181 
-196 ISIDDNEVSQLK
+196 
-208 LLCDEVFGEEN
+208 
-219 FVAELPTIMN
+219 
-229 LKGNNDEF
+229 
-237 GFAGTHEYTLVYS
+237 
-250 KNKNMTQ
+250 
-257 INHFYIDETE
+257 
-267 LEEWEEDETGF
+267 
-278 YKQGRGILAS
+278 
-288 SAEKFRED
+288 
-296 RPYLYFPI
+296 
-304 LVKNETVS
+304 
-312 LITNEE
+312 
-318 YNEIYDKNSKKF
+318 
-330 NDKFVD
+330 
-336 KLILKY
+336 
-342 DKKGY
+342 
-347 EVVLPVNSANEK
+347 
-359 CRWTWSYEGKFREA
+359 
-373 KEDIIIKRTRNGIT
+373 
-387 LYKKQRPNLDELPT
+387 
-401 KKPKSILYKPE
+401 
-412 YSSGNGTNQFKEL
+412 
-425 LGGEY
+425 
-430 FRAPKPIQLLKD
+430 
-442 FIVLGCSNNSLILD
+442 NSLILD

-479 KFIMVQIPEDI
+479 KFIMVQIQEEID
-490 NPKKS
+490 PKKS
-495 KATKAA
+495 KAA

-640 DFVINKIVIFGYHFN
+640 NFVINKIVIFGYHFN

>member
-1 MKNIIEENE
+1 MKKIIEENE
-10 KITVNTKEIEILKK
+10 KIAVNTKEIEILKK

-145 LAELTNITEKEAQR
+145 LAELTNITEEEAQR

-219 FVAELPTIMN
+219 FV
-229 LKGNNDEF
+229 EF
-237 GFAGTHEYTLVYS
+237 FSWTKTSTPPALSNKVRKTNEYILCYE
-250 KNKNMTQ
+250 KNKNSYKYFGEEVDGGDQPLLNNGNKEGCLNIPKEKIRFNLEDGIYQAGTYHR
-257 INHFYIDETE
+257 IKLLETIE
-267 LEEWEEDETGF
+267 IKD
-278 YKQGRGILAS
+278 
-288 SAEKFRED
+288 
-296 RPYLYFPI
+296 
-304 LVKNETVS
+304 NVS
-312 LITNEE
+312 NKDLLI
-318 YNEIYDKNSKKF
+318 
-330 NDKFVD
+330 
-336 KLILKY
+336 
-342 DKKGY
+342 
-347 EVVLPVNSANEK
+347 
-359 CRWTWSYEGKFREA
+359 EGKFKWQQSFLDSEIE
-373 KEDIIIKRTRNGIT
+373 KGTTFIIKSNKFSVRFQRFEDESYKAPTNYFKDKIISPILDKENKNIDTNETASSQLEELFGI
-387 LYKKQRPNLDELPT
+387 KIFDF
-401 KKPKSILYKPE
+401 S
-412 YSSGNGTNQFKEL
+412 
-425 LGGEY
+425 
-430 FRAPKPIQLLKD
+430 KPISLIKYLINMVSKTD
-442 FIVLGCSNNSLILD
+442 PNPLILD

-479 KFIMVQIPEDI
+479 KFIMVQIPEEID
-490 NPKKS
+490 PKKS
-495 KATKAA
+495 KAA

-539 EKPLDLGFKLFKI
+539 EKPLDLGFKLFKT

-640 DFVINKIVIFGYHFN
+640 NFVINKIVIFGYHFN

>member
-39 KFEKRI
+39 KFKKRI

-71 VETETMIVDDKEH
+71 IETDTMIVDDKEH

-145 LAELTNITEKEAQR
+145 LAELTNITEEEAQR

-219 FVAELPTIMN
+219 FVAELPRITKKSGKTTGQIAKNNDYIMIYRSFKN
-229 LKGNNDEF
+229 IKIKGNI
-237 GFAGTHEYTLVYS
+237 L
-250 KNKNMTQ
+250 
-257 INHFYIDETE
+257 
-267 LEEWEEDETGF
+267 EDEKYCNKDEYFDERGYYKVSQTLDYNSISYSSSLDYEIEIDGKIFIPGGVDKSSQNERKKANPKNDFCWRWSKKLFKYGLEKGF
-278 YKQGRGILAS
+278 VVIKGNRIYTKTYKNAVI
-288 SAEKFRED
+288 EKNGD
-296 RPYLYFPI
+296 NYK
-304 LVKNETVS
+304 VKQIDKLKALTS
-312 LITNEE
+312 LEFIQNK
-318 YNEIYDKNSKKF
+318 YSNDNSKKNIESIFGRNIF
-330 NDKFVD
+330 NYSKP
-336 KLILKY
+336 LILI
-342 DKKGY
+342 
-347 EVVLPVNSANEK
+347 EK
-359 CRWTWSYEGKFREA
+359 
-373 KEDIIIKRTRNGIT
+373 IITIIDD
-387 LYKKQRPNLDELPT
+387 P
-401 KKPKSILYKPE
+401 
-412 YSSGNGTNQFKEL
+412 
-425 LGGEY
+425 
-430 FRAPKPIQLLKD
+430 
-442 FIVLGCSNNSLILD
+442 NSLILD

-479 KFIMVQIPEDI
+479 KFIMVQIPEEID
-490 NPKKS
+490 PKKS
-495 KATKAA
+495 KAA

>member
-10 KITVNTKEIEILKK
+10 KIAVNTKEIEILKK

-145 LAELTNITEKEAQR
+145 LAELTNITEEEAQR

-250 KNKNMTQ
+250 KNKV
-257 INHFYIDETE
+257 FTE
-267 LEEWEEDETGF
+267 LNKFSINDDDLEDWREDAIGF
-278 YKQGRGILAS
+278 YKQGANLKATGTNAPRERRPNLFFPIFVDS
-288 SAEKFRED
+288 SDIVYVTNDDKPPLTYNGEIKTIYPITNEIEMSWRWNKEKFR
-296 RPYLYFPI
+296 
-304 LVKNETVS
+304 NESGSIIVS
-312 LITNEE
+312 
-318 YNEIYDKNSKKF
+318 
-330 NDKFVD
+330 
-336 KLILKY
+336 
-342 DKKGY
+342 
-347 EVVLPVNSANEK
+347 
-359 CRWTWSYEGKFREA
+359 
-373 KEDIIIKRTRNGIT
+373 RNGNIGI
-387 LYKKQRPNLDELPT
+387 YKKQRPSLGDLPS
-401 KKPKSILYKPE
+401 KKPKTLFYKPE
-412 YSSGNGTNQFKEL
+412 YSSGNGTTQVKSL
-425 LGGEY
+425 LGDK
-430 FRAPKPIQLLKD
+430 FFQNPKPLNLVKD
-442 FIVLGCSNNSLILD
+442 FIEIGTDSSDLILD

-479 KFIMVQIPEDI
+479 KFIMVQIQEEID
-490 NPKKS
+490 PKKS
-495 KATKAA
+495 KAA

-524 RAANKIKKENESKLE
+524 RAANKIKQENKSNTM
-539 EKPLDLGFKLFKI
+539 DLGFKLFKT
-552 KSIPEKYIERM
+552 KSIPEKYIDRM
-563 KDENNELL
+563 KKESNKLI

-640 DFVINKIVIFGYHFN
+640 NFVINKIVIFGYHFN

>member
-10 KITVNTKEIEILKK
+10 KTTVNTKEIEILKK
-24 HFPNCFNKDGEFQMD
+24 HFPNCFNKDGEFQID
-39 KFEKRI
+39 KFEKRV

-84 NDKVENKNSEN
+84 NDKVENKNSKN

-139 KYTKED
+139 KYTKEE
-145 LAELTNITEKEAQR
+145 LAELINITEEEAQR

-219 FVAELPTIMN
+219 FVAEFIWRKKKESSNDGKDVSVKTEYILSYKKTNAFMYKRLS
-229 LKGNNDEF
+229 LKEEYVRKSYSNSNNDIRGLWRSVSIKLSVGHQGGGYQYAITTPSGKKYDEMWTLPQRTFNDLLADNRIFF
-237 GFAGTHEYTLVYS
+237 GKKDDSLPQKKIFLEESKGQIADNLLLECGTNKEG
-250 KNKNMTQ
+250 KNM
-257 INHFYIDETE
+257 IKE
-267 LEEWEEDETGF
+267 L
-278 YKQGRGILAS
+278 
-288 SAEKFRED
+288 
-296 RPYLYFPI
+296 
-304 LVKNETVS
+304 
-312 LITNEE
+312 
-318 YNEIYDKNSKKF
+318 F
-330 NDKFVD
+330 ND
-336 KLILKY
+336 I
-342 DKKGY
+342 
-347 EVVLPVNSANEK
+347 
-359 CRWTWSYEGKFREA
+359 
-373 KEDIIIKRTRNGIT
+373 
-387 LYKKQRPNLDELPT
+387 
-401 KKPKSILYKPE
+401 
-412 YSSGNGTNQFKEL
+412 
-425 LGGEY
+425 Y
-430 FRAPKPIQLLKD
+430 FETPKPVTLIKYLIEISTLSSD
-442 FIVLGCSNNSLILD
+442 PNSLILD

-473 EDGGNR
+473 EDEGNR
-479 KFIMVQIPEDI
+479 KFIMVQIPEEID
-490 NPKKS
+490 PKKS
-495 KATKAA
+495 KAA
-501 YDFCVDEL
+501 YDFCVNGL
-509 KQEPVITTIGKERIK
+509 KQEPVITTVGKERIK
-524 RAANKIKKENESKLE
+524 RAASKIKQENESNTI
-539 EKPLDLGFKLFKI
+539 DLGFKLFKI
-552 KSIPEKYIERM
+552 KKIPEKYIERM
-563 KDENNELL
+563 KDEKNELL
-571 VTKML
+571 VTNML
-576 SKEEL
+576 SREEL

-595 LTKELKTVQFGKY
+595 LTKELKTVQFDKY
-608 NSYVV
+608 ESYAV

-632 IKKLDSDG
+632 IKRLDSDG

>member
-10 KITVNTKEIEILKK
+10 KIAVNTKEIEILKK

-145 LAELTNITEKEAQR
+145 LAELTNITEEEAQR

-219 FVAELPTIMN
+219 FAGQITIV
-229 LKGNNDEF
+229 NNPRGRDY
-237 GFAGTHEYTLVYS
+237 GGIAKMHEYIIVYFKTENS
-250 KNKNMTQ
+250 N
-257 INHFYIDETE
+257 IN
-267 LEEWEEDETGF
+267 L
-278 YKQGRGILAS
+278 LS
-288 SAEKFRED
+288 
-296 RPYLYFPI
+296 
-304 LVKNETVS
+304 
-312 LITNEE
+312 
-318 YNEIYDKNSKKF
+318 DKGKKF
-330 NDKFVD
+330 QYSD
-336 KLILKY
+336 LISGFDL
-342 DKKGY
+342 
-347 EVVLPVNSANEK
+347 
-359 CRWTWSYEGKFREA
+359 RELRNRNIA
-373 KEDIIIKRTRNGIT
+373 FNKEN
-387 LYKKQRPNLDELPT
+387 RPNLYYPFYINKNNILDNELYEISIE
-401 KKPKSILYKPE
+401 KKEGYIELYPKESQGIRTVWRWGKDKAFKNININIAAKKMQDGGFQIVEKYRKEEKMARSVWWDKEDNSEKGTLLLKNIFEGRKIFNFPKS
-412 YSSGNGTNQFKEL
+412 KEVIEKL
-425 LGGEY
+425 VEMGSD
-430 FRAPKPIQLLKD
+430 P
-442 FIVLGCSNNSLILD
+442 NSLILD

-479 KFIMVQIPEDI
+479 KFIMVQIQEEID
-490 NPKKS
+490 PKKS
-495 KATKAA
+495 KAA

-539 EKPLDLGFKLFKI
+539 EKPLDLGFKLFKT

-640 DFVINKIVIFGYHFN
+640 NFVINKIVIFAYHFN

>member
-10 KITVNTKEIEILKK
+10 KIAVNTKEIEILKK

-145 LAELTNITEKEAQR
+145 LAELTNITEEEAQR

-219 FVAELPTIMN
+219 FV
-229 LKGNNDEF
+229 EF
-237 GFAGTHEYTLVYS
+237 FSWTKTSTPPALSNKVRKTNEYILCYE
-250 KNKNMTQ
+250 KNKNSYKYFGEEVDGGDQPLLNNGNKEGCLNIPKEKIRFNLEDGIYQAGTYHR
-257 INHFYIDETE
+257 IKLLETIE
-267 LEEWEEDETGF
+267 IKD
-278 YKQGRGILAS
+278 
-288 SAEKFRED
+288 
-296 RPYLYFPI
+296 
-304 LVKNETVS
+304 NVS
-312 LITNEE
+312 NKDLLI
-318 YNEIYDKNSKKF
+318 
-330 NDKFVD
+330 
-336 KLILKY
+336 
-342 DKKGY
+342 
-347 EVVLPVNSANEK
+347 
-359 CRWTWSYEGKFREA
+359 EGKFKWQQSFLDSEIE
-373 KEDIIIKRTRNGIT
+373 KGTTFIIKSNKFSVRFQRFEDESYKAPTNYFKDKIISPILDKENKNIDSNETASSQLEELFGI
-387 LYKKQRPNLDELPT
+387 KIFDF
-401 KKPKSILYKPE
+401 S
-412 YSSGNGTNQFKEL
+412 
-425 LGGEY
+425 
-430 FRAPKPIQLLKD
+430 KPISLIKYLINMVSKTD
-442 FIVLGCSNNSLILD
+442 PNPLILD

-479 KFIMVQIPEDI
+479 KFIMVQIPEEID
-490 NPKKS
+490 PKKS
-495 KATKAA
+495 KAA

-539 EKPLDLGFKLFKI
+539 EKPLDLGFKLFKT

>member
-39 KFEKRI
+39 KFKKKI

-145 LAELTNITEKEAQR
+145 LAELTNITEEEAQR

-219 FVAELPTIMN
+219 FVAELPRITKKSGKTTGQIAKNNDYIMIYRSFKN
-229 LKGNNDEF
+229 IKIKGNI
-237 GFAGTHEYTLVYS
+237 L
-250 KNKNMTQ
+250 
-257 INHFYIDETE
+257 
-267 LEEWEEDETGF
+267 EDEKYCNKDEYFDERGYYKVSQTLDYNSISYSSSLDYEIEIDGKIFIPGGVDKSSQNERKKANPKNDFCWRWSKKLFKYGLEKGF
-278 YKQGRGILAS
+278 VVIKGNRIYTKTYKNAVI
-288 SAEKFRED
+288 EKNGD
-296 RPYLYFPI
+296 NYK
-304 LVKNETVS
+304 VKQIDKLKALTS
-312 LITNEE
+312 LEFIQNK
-318 YNEIYDKNSKKF
+318 YSNDNSKKNIESIFGRNIF
-330 NDKFVD
+330 NYSKP
-336 KLILKY
+336 LILI
-342 DKKGY
+342 
-347 EVVLPVNSANEK
+347 EK
-359 CRWTWSYEGKFREA
+359 
-373 KEDIIIKRTRNGIT
+373 IITIIDD
-387 LYKKQRPNLDELPT
+387 P
-401 KKPKSILYKPE
+401 
-412 YSSGNGTNQFKEL
+412 
-425 LGGEY
+425 
-430 FRAPKPIQLLKD
+430 
-442 FIVLGCSNNSLILD
+442 NSLILD

-479 KFIMVQIPEDI
+479 KFIMVQIPEEID
-490 NPKKS
+490 PKKS
-495 KATKAA
+495 KAA

-524 RAANKIKKENESKLE
+524 RAANKIKKENESNAM
-539 EKPLDLGFKLFKI
+539 DLGFKLFKT

-608 NSYVV
+608 KSYVV

>member
-1 MKNIIEENE
+1 MKNKIEENE
-10 KITVNTKEIEILKK
+10 KIAVNTKEIEILKK

-145 LAELTNITEKEAQR
+145 LAELTNITEEEAQR

-250 KNKNMTQ
+250 KNKV
-257 INHFYIDETE
+257 FTE
-267 LEEWEEDETGF
+267 LNKFSINDDDLEDWREDAIGF
-278 YKQGRGILAS
+278 YKQGANLKATGTNAPRERRPNLFFPIFVDS
-288 SAEKFRED
+288 SDIVYVTNDDKPPLTYNGEIKTIYPITNEIEMSWRWNKEKFR
-296 RPYLYFPI
+296 
-304 LVKNETVS
+304 NESGSIIVS
-312 LITNEE
+312 
-318 YNEIYDKNSKKF
+318 
-330 NDKFVD
+330 
-336 KLILKY
+336 
-342 DKKGY
+342 
-347 EVVLPVNSANEK
+347 
-359 CRWTWSYEGKFREA
+359 
-373 KEDIIIKRTRNGIT
+373 RNGNIGI
-387 LYKKQRPNLDELPT
+387 YKKQRPSLGDLPS
-401 KKPKSILYKPE
+401 KKPKTLFYKPE
-412 YSSGNGTNQFKEL
+412 YSSGNGTTQVKSL
-425 LGGEY
+425 LGDK
-430 FRAPKPIQLLKD
+430 FFQNPKPLNLVKD
-442 FIVLGCSNNSLILD
+442 FIEIGTDSSDLILD

-479 KFIMVQIPEDI
+479 KFIMVQIQEEID
-490 NPKKS
+490 PKKS
-495 KATKAA
+495 KAA

-539 EKPLDLGFKLFKI
+539 EKPLDLGFKLFKT

>member
-10 KITVNTKEIEILKK
+10 KIAVNTKEIEILKK

-39 KFEKRI
+39 KFKKRI

-125 YNTGSDGFVYKDDR
+125 YNTGSDGFVYKDDI

-145 LAELTNITEKEAQR
+145 LAELTNITEEEAQR

-219 FVAELPTIMN
+219 FV
-229 LKGNNDEF
+229 EF
-237 GFAGTHEYTLVYS
+237 FSWTKTSTPPALSNKVRKTNEYILCYE
-250 KNKNMTQ
+250 KNKNSYKYFGEEVDGGDQPLLNNGNKEGCLNIPKEKIRFNLEDGIYQAGTYHR
-257 INHFYIDETE
+257 IKLLETIE
-267 LEEWEEDETGF
+267 IKD
-278 YKQGRGILAS
+278 
-288 SAEKFRED
+288 
-296 RPYLYFPI
+296 
-304 LVKNETVS
+304 NVS
-312 LITNEE
+312 NKDLLI
-318 YNEIYDKNSKKF
+318 
-330 NDKFVD
+330 
-336 KLILKY
+336 
-342 DKKGY
+342 
-347 EVVLPVNSANEK
+347 
-359 CRWTWSYEGKFREA
+359 EGKFKWQQSFLDSEIE
-373 KEDIIIKRTRNGIT
+373 KGTTFIIKSNKFSVRFQRFEDESYKAPTNYFKDKIISPILDKENKNIDTNETASSQLEELFGI
-387 LYKKQRPNLDELPT
+387 KIFDF
-401 KKPKSILYKPE
+401 S
-412 YSSGNGTNQFKEL
+412 
-425 LGGEY
+425 
-430 FRAPKPIQLLKD
+430 KPISLIKYLINMVSKTD
-442 FIVLGCSNNSLILD
+442 PNPLILD

-479 KFIMVQIPEDI
+479 KFIMVQIPEEID
-490 NPKKS
+490 PKKS
-495 KATKAA
+495 KAA

>member
-1 MKNIIEENE
+1 MKKIIEENE
-10 KITVNTKEIEILKK
+10 KIAVNTKEIEILKK

-39 KFEKRI
+39 KFKKKI

-145 LAELTNITEKEAQR
+145 LAELTNITEEEAQR

-219 FVAELPTIMN
+219 FAGQITIV
-229 LKGNNDEF
+229 NNPRGRDY
-237 GFAGTHEYTLVYS
+237 GGIAKMHEYIIVYFKTENS
-250 KNKNMTQ
+250 N
-257 INHFYIDETE
+257 IN
-267 LEEWEEDETGF
+267 L
-278 YKQGRGILAS
+278 LS
-288 SAEKFRED
+288 
-296 RPYLYFPI
+296 
-304 LVKNETVS
+304 
-312 LITNEE
+312 
-318 YNEIYDKNSKKF
+318 DKGKKF
-330 NDKFVD
+330 QYSD
-336 KLILKY
+336 LISGFDL
-342 DKKGY
+342 
-347 EVVLPVNSANEK
+347 
-359 CRWTWSYEGKFREA
+359 RELRNRNIA
-373 KEDIIIKRTRNGIT
+373 FNKEN
-387 LYKKQRPNLDELPT
+387 RPNLYYPFYINKNNILDNELYEISIE
-401 KKPKSILYKPE
+401 KKEGYIELYPKESQGIRTVWRWGKDKAFKNININIAAKKMQDGGFQIVEKYRKEEKMARSVWWDKEDNSEKGTLLLKNIFEGRKIFNFPKS
-412 YSSGNGTNQFKEL
+412 KEVIEKL
-425 LGGEY
+425 VEMGSD
-430 FRAPKPIQLLKD
+430 P
-442 FIVLGCSNNSLILD
+442 NSLILD

-479 KFIMVQIPEDI
+479 KFIMVQIQEEID
-490 NPKKS
+490 PKKS
-495 KATKAA
+495 KAA

-539 EKPLDLGFKLFKI
+539 EKPLDLGFKLFKT

-640 DFVINKIVIFGYHFN
+640 NFVINKIVIFGYHFN

>member
-39 KFEKRI
+39 KFKKRI

-71 VETETMIVDDKEH
+71 IETDTMIVDDKEH

-145 LAELTNITEKEAQR
+145 LAELTNITEEEAQR

-219 FVAELPTIMN
+219 FVTSFIWKKGKEGGNDSKIMRSHYDYILTYAKNSYCKDIINLDKKDVSRHINILPDENLVSGIKQTKNDGEMFQLINLSKQKDYNVLIPLNDGTVIEWQSYAPQKRIDEWISEGKIFVGRKKVPYVKSFLKDELQGQKPSNIIESNVATTKAGSIEIR
-229 LKGNNDEF
+229 DFF
-237 GFAGTHEYTLVYS
+237 GS
-250 KNKNMTQ
+250 KN
-257 INHFYIDETE
+257 IF
-267 LEEWEEDETGF
+267 
-278 YKQGRGILAS
+278 
-288 SAEKFRED
+288 
-296 RPYLYFPI
+296 
-304 LVKNETVS
+304 
-312 LITNEE
+312 
-318 YNEIYDKNSKKF
+318 
-330 NDKFVD
+330 
-336 KLILKY
+336 
-342 DKKGY
+342 
-347 EVVLPVNSANEK
+347 
-359 CRWTWSYEGKFREA
+359 SY
-373 KEDIIIKRTRNGIT
+373 
-387 LYKKQRPNLDELPT
+387 
-401 KKPKSILYKPE
+401 
-412 YSSGNGTNQFKEL
+412 
-425 LGGEY
+425 
-430 FRAPKPIQLLKD
+430 PKPSNLLKRLAK
-442 FIVLGCSNNSLILD
+442 IASINNSIILD

-479 KFIMVQIPEDI
+479 KFIMVQIPEEID
-490 NPKKS
+490 PKKS
-495 KATKAA
+495 KAA
-501 YDFCVDEL
+501 YDFCVNEL

-563 KDENNELL
+563 KNENNELL
-571 VTKML
+571 ITKML
-576 SKEEL
+576 SDEEL

>member
-10 KITVNTKEIEILKK
+10 KIAVNTKEIEILKK

-145 LAELTNITEKEAQR
+145 LAELTNITEEEAQR

-219 FVAELPTIMN
+219 FAGQITIV
-229 LKGNNDEF
+229 NNPRGRDY
-237 GFAGTHEYTLVYS
+237 GGIAKMHEYIIVYFKTENS
-250 KNKNMTQ
+250 N
-257 INHFYIDETE
+257 IN
-267 LEEWEEDETGF
+267 L
-278 YKQGRGILAS
+278 LS
-288 SAEKFRED
+288 
-296 RPYLYFPI
+296 
-304 LVKNETVS
+304 
-312 LITNEE
+312 
-318 YNEIYDKNSKKF
+318 DKGKKF
-330 NDKFVD
+330 QYSD
-336 KLILKY
+336 LISGFDL
-342 DKKGY
+342 
-347 EVVLPVNSANEK
+347 
-359 CRWTWSYEGKFREA
+359 RELRNRNIA
-373 KEDIIIKRTRNGIT
+373 FNKEN
-387 LYKKQRPNLDELPT
+387 RPNLYYPFYINKNNILDNELYEISIE
-401 KKPKSILYKPE
+401 KKEGYIELYPKESQGIRTVWRWGKDKAFKNININIAAKKMQDGGFQIVEKYRKEEKMARSVWWDKEDNSEKGTLLLKNIFEGRKIFNFPKS
-412 YSSGNGTNQFKEL
+412 KEVIEKL
-425 LGGEY
+425 VEMGSD
-430 FRAPKPIQLLKD
+430 P
-442 FIVLGCSNNSLILD
+442 NSLILD

-479 KFIMVQIPEDI
+479 KFIMVQIPEEID
-490 NPKKS
+490 PKKS
-495 KATKAA
+495 KAA

-640 DFVINKIVIFGYHFN
+640 NFVINKIVIFGYHFN

>member
-10 KITVNTKEIEILKK
+10 KIAVNTKEIEILKK

-125 YNTGSDGFVYKDDR
+125 YNTGSDGFVYKDDI

-145 LAELTNITEKEAQR
+145 LAELTNITEEEAQR

-219 FVAELPTIMN
+219 FV
-229 LKGNNDEF
+229 EF
-237 GFAGTHEYTLVYS
+237 FSWTKTSTPPALSNKVRKTNEYILCYE
-250 KNKNMTQ
+250 KNKNSYKYFGEEVDGGDQPLLNNGNKEGCLNIPKEKIRFNLEDGIYQAGTYHR
-257 INHFYIDETE
+257 IKLLETIE
-267 LEEWEEDETGF
+267 IKD
-278 YKQGRGILAS
+278 
-288 SAEKFRED
+288 
-296 RPYLYFPI
+296 
-304 LVKNETVS
+304 NVS
-312 LITNEE
+312 NKDLLI
-318 YNEIYDKNSKKF
+318 
-330 NDKFVD
+330 
-336 KLILKY
+336 
-342 DKKGY
+342 
-347 EVVLPVNSANEK
+347 
-359 CRWTWSYEGKFREA
+359 EGKFKWQQSFLDSEIE
-373 KEDIIIKRTRNGIT
+373 KGTTFIIKSNKFSVRFQRFEDESYKAPTNYFKDKIISPILDKENKNIDTNETASSQLEELFGI
-387 LYKKQRPNLDELPT
+387 KIFDF
-401 KKPKSILYKPE
+401 S
-412 YSSGNGTNQFKEL
+412 
-425 LGGEY
+425 
-430 FRAPKPIQLLKD
+430 KPISLIKYLINMVSKTD
-442 FIVLGCSNNSLILD
+442 PNPLILD

-479 KFIMVQIPEDI
+479 KFIMVQIPEEID
-490 NPKKS
+490 PKKS
-495 KATKAA
+495 KAA

-640 DFVINKIVIFGYHFN
+640 DFVINKIVVFGYHFN